1 MADEPDNVIELNPG
15 AYKGDDGRFYSR
27 RTGKVINAHIARKRT
42 PEEFAK
48 MRAGLQR
55 AKEEGR
61 MRRKKP
67 GDAEVRARSAED
79 IAAYRDEA
87 IEGLVQQM
95 RDPGVSASLRYNARK
110 LILEYTDGKPT
121 QKVEVEQIEKIEYVL
136 AEHEPPSLQVV
147 PGE

>member
-1 MADEPDNVIELNPG
+1 MADEPDNVVELNPG

-27 RTGKVINAHIARKRT
+27 RTGKVINAHVARKRT

-67 GDAEVRARSAED
+67 GDEIRARSAED

-121 QKVEVEQIEKIEYVL
+121 QKVEVEQIEKIEYIL
-136 AEHEPPSLQVV
+136 AEHEPPPLQIVS
-147 PGE
+147 GE

>member
-1 MADEPDNVIELNPG
+1 MADELDNVVELNPG

-27 RTGKVINAHIARKRT
+27 RTGKVINAHVARKRT

-67 GDAEVRARSAED
+67 GDEIRARSAED

-95 RDPGVSASLRYNARK
+95 RDPEVSASLRYNARK

>member
-1 MADEPDNVIELNPG
+1 MEDEPNNVIELNPG

-27 RTGKVINAHIARKRT
+27 RTGKVINAHVARKRT

-48 MRAGLQR
+48 MRDGLQR

-67 GDAEVRARSAED
+67 GDEIRARSAED

-95 RDPGVSASLRYNARK
+95 RDPEVSASLRYNARK

>member
-1 MADEPDNVIELNPG
+1 
-15 AYKGDDGRFYSR
+15 
-27 RTGKVINAHIARKRT
+27 
-42 PEEFAK
+42 
-48 MRAGLQR
+48 
-55 AKEEGR
+55 

-95 RDPGVSASLRYNARK
+95 RDPEVSASLRYNARK

>member
-1 MADEPDNVIELNPG
+1 MADEPDNVVELNPG

-27 RTGKVINAHIARKRT
+27 RTGKVINAHVARKRT

-48 MRAGLQR
+48 MRDGLQR

-67 GDAEVRARSAED
+67 GDEIRARSAED

-95 RDPGVSASLRYNARK
+95 RDPEVSASLRYNARK